1 MADKQLTFDEDA
13 RASLMRGVDELKRV
27 VGLTL
32 GPSGRNVLLSRMFGL
47 PIVCSDGVTVAKEVE
62 LPEPYENLGA
72 QLVKEAASKTNDSV
86 GDGTTTSVVL
96 TQSIVRNGFMN
107 VASGANGMGIRDGV
121 DMAVQAVVSE
131 LKSMAIPVEDRQR
144 VARVAALSAHEE
156 PIAELLADAL
166 DKVGRDGVVTIEDSK
181 TLADELEFVEGVRV
195 DRGYISPHFVSDTQ
209 RMEVAIDN
217 PMFLITDQKVSAPN
231 DVIGIMEKMLQAQ
244 TRSLVIIAEDV
255 EGEALSTLVVN
266 KLRGTIDCVA
276 IKAPGFGERRKALLE
291 DIAIVTGGTVISAD
305 RGLKVEDAEIDMLG
319 TARRLVANKDEST
332 IVEGRGD
339 DNAIKDRLDQLR
351 VQIEETSSDYDREKL
366 QERMAALVGGVAVLK
381 IGGATEPEVTERKSR
396 AEDALSATR
405 AAIEEG
411 IVPGGG
417 VALVRAG
424 KVLADLEKSLEGDQ
438 ALGVRMVQA
447 ALSAPL
453 LLISENAG
461 HEGQVILEGVRN
473 GEGDYGFDADRGE
486 FCNLIEAGIID
497 PVKVTR
503 SALQNAGSV
512 AGMMMTTQA
521 IITEIPEFIPLPED
535 IQDFMHDYGAAHPR
549 KRQELG
555 PNQPLMNNV
564 AGRA

>member
-13 RASLMRGVDELKRV
+13 RASLLRGVDELKHV

-62 LPEPYENLGA
+62 LLDPYENLGA
-72 QLVKEAASKTNDSV
+72 QLVKEAASKTNDAV

-96 TQSIVRNGFMN
+96 AQSIVRNGFMN

-121 DMAVQAVVSE
+121 DKAVAAVVAE
-131 LKSMAIPVEDRQR
+131 LKAMAIPVEGRAQ

-166 DKVGRDGVVTIEDSK
+166 DKVGRDGVVTIEESK
-181 TLADELEFVEGVRV
+181 SLSDEIEFVEGVRV
-195 DRGYISPHFVSDTQ
+195 DRGYLSPHFVSDTQ
-209 RMEVAIDN
+209 RMEAAIDD
-217 PMFLITDQKVSAPN
+217 PMFLITDQKISAPK
-231 DVIGIMEKMLQAQ
+231 DVIGIMEKLLQAGK
-244 TRSLVIIAEDV
+244 RSLVIIAEDV
-255 EGEALSTLVVN
+255 DGEALSTLVVN

-291 DIAIVTGGTVISAD
+291 DIAIVTGGTVVSAD
-305 RGLKVEDAEIDMLG
+305 RGLKVEDADIPLLG
-319 TARRLVANKDEST
+319 TARRLIATKDEST
-332 IVEGRGD
+332 IIEGRGD
-339 DNAIKDRLDQLR
+339 EQAIKERLDQLR

-381 IGGATEPEVTERKSR
+381 IGGATEPEINERKSR

-424 KVLADLEKSLEGDQ
+424 HVLVDLEKPLDAEQ
-438 ALGVRMVQA
+438 ALGVRMVRN

-453 LLISENAG
+453 MLISENSG
-461 HEGQVILEGVRN
+461 HDGQVVLEAVRV
-473 GEGDYGFDADRGE
+473 GEGDWGFDADRGVY
-486 FCNLIEAGIID
+486 CHLIEAGIID

-503 SALQNAGSV
+503 SALENAGSI

-521 IITEIPEFIPLPED
+521 IITEIPEFVPLPAD
-535 IQDFMHDYGAAHPR
+535 IQDFMHD
-549 KRQELG
+549 
-555 PNQPLMNNV
+555 
-564 AGRA
+564 